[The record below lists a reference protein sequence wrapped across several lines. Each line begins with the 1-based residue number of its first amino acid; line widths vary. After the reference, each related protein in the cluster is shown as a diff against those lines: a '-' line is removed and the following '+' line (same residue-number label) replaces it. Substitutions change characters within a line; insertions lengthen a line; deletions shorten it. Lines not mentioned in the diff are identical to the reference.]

1 MQYRIDTILYGY
13 PKGNGAVTQKID
25 TFIQNLAF
33 SVASDVVFQAID
45 EHFSSTQASER
56 SGDVGK
62 KHISQD
68 TISAMV
74 ILERFLAT
82 QV

>member
-13 PKGNGAVTQKID
+13 PKGNHAVTTKID
-25 TFIQNLAF
+25 AFIKNLTF
-33 SVASDVVFQAID
+33 SVSSDISFHAID